1 MRVATVIAAF
11 AGWLLA
17 GGFAAQ
23 ATHLRTNPSIAA
35 HADGL
40 RKTRAER
47 VDTVGRAALSDVVVL
62 SDIAAQ
68 QTQTPAPQQPRGQM
82 PALGRPT
89 QSGDELPLFD
99 FNYFIGTW
107 NFEGV
112 VPDSPLGTG
121 GPVNG
126 TTTYTLVDGHFYQA
140 ETTATGPDGKYT
152 VKERIAYQRD
162 QKSVARQ
169 VTDSRGFSYL
179 QVAPVGADL
188 GGFYY
193 MYFESEPF
201 TVKGQTIR
209 LKDSLRL
216 VSPGA
221 YRVTST
227 IAVDGGRFTNFG
239 NPWWRKAG
247 IADGQPR

>member
-1 MRVATVIAAF
+1 MRVATIIAAF

-17 GGFAAQ
+17 GGLATQ
-23 ATHLRTNPSIAA
+23 ATHLHATTAA
-35 HADGL
+35 APHAE
-40 RKTRAER
+40 RARHIRAER
-47 VDTVGRAALSDVVVL
+47 VTIVDREAPSDV
-62 SDIAAQ
+62 AAQ
-68 QTQTPAPQQPRGQM
+68 QTPSPQQPRGQM

-89 QSGDELPLFD
+89 QVGDELPLFD

-121 GPVNG
+121 GPVSG
-126 TTTYTLVDGHFYQA
+126 KTTYKLVDGSFYEA
-140 ETTATGPDGKYT
+140 ETIATGPDGAFT
-152 VKERIAYQRD
+152 IKERLAYQRD
-162 QKSVARQ
+162 QKSVARH

-227 IAVDGGRFTNFG
+227 ISVDGGRFTNFG
-239 NPWWRKAG
+239 NPWWRKDG
-247 IADGQPR
+247 ISAAQPR